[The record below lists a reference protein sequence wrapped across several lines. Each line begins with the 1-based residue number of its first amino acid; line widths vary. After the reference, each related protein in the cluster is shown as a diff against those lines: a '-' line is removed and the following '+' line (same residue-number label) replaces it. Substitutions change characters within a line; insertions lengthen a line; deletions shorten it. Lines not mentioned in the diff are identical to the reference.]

1 MPSSS
6 GPSPGVPTV
15 LLSVLLS
22 IGYPDLKIESIVFN
36 NIVGY
41 PGGRFWSSFVFN
53 NIVGCTF
60 ILSYRLSPFPAADNP
75 GSPATE
81 TTRLWEAA
89 KQVAEKVSRRGLNS
103 I

>member
-1 MPSSS
+1 
-6 GPSPGVPTV
+6 
-15 LLSVLLS
+15 
-22 IGYPDLKIESIVFN
+22 
-36 NIVGY
+36 VGY

-81 TTRLWEAA
+81 TTRLL
-89 KQVAEKVSRRGLNS
+89 KQQSRLLKKCRAETLIAFSKFFVAPLIRMTERLDANACRRGERYA
-103 I
+103 